1 MKRKPT
7 AVLLSLCLALCALFS
22 GCNVNVNVKDVSSI
36 ESRARQVISRLAE
49 SDEESDSA
57 AEESPESSSKASS
70 KASSKK
76 SSKTSSKTSSKA
88 GSKTSSKSSSK
99 ASSKASSKTSSKAS
113 SKASSKTSS
122 KASSKASSKTSSKA
136 SSKASS
142 KTSSK
147 TTSKAASYTMA
158 DVKALKN
165 TEHFAK
171 KTLEHIFDGTINSK
185 GNATGYHYS
194 RVTDSKGEIIAGT
207 ESARDSRG
215 VFTAKVKVSGV
226 KKNGFSSFYPEDWS
240 PQQVVDAINE
250 AYQDALSDKSNP
262 HGELWIGYSG
272 DLEIDMY
279 LDSSKKIT
287 TAYPIY
293 EGD

>member
-49 SDEESDSA
+49 NDEESDSA
-57 AEESPESSSKASS
+57 AEESSETSSKTSS

-76 SSKTSSKTSSKA
+76 SSKAGSKTSSKTSSKV
-88 GSKTSSKSSSK
+88 
-99 ASSKASSKTSSKAS
+99 SSKASSKTSSKVS
-113 SKASSKTSS
+113 
-122 KASSKASSKTSSKA
+122 
-136 SSKASS
+136 
-142 KTSSK
+142 
-147 TTSKAASYTMA
+147 SKAASYTMA

-279 LDSSKKIT
+279 LDSGKKIT

>member
-49 SDEESDSA
+49 NDEESDSA
-57 AEESPESSSKASS
+57 AEESSETSSKTSS

-76 SSKTSSKTSSKA
+76 SSKAGSKTSSKTSSKV
-88 GSKTSSKSSSK
+88 
-99 ASSKASSKTSSKAS
+99 
-113 SKASSKTSS
+113 
-122 KASSKASSKTSSKA
+122 SSKASSKTSSKA